1 MCYIGV
7 VYSILYGVYSKG
19 YKSFILFA
27 IGTLVQFRSVA
38 SSLDKLDMD
47 IRHFHSTVS
56 NMFRDFIS
64 NYFQGLHFFRFFQF
78 YLLQFILITN
88 DFLSSR
94 DFAYFPPTYSM
105 QSKIVILMFAIY

>member
-1 MCYIGV
+1 MCIVSDQIKVENKKKKRKRNETVYYIGV
-7 VYSILYGVYSKG
+7 VCSILYGVYSKG

-56 NMFRDFIS
+56 NMFRDFI
-64 NYFQGLHFFRFFQF
+64 
-78 YLLQFILITN
+78 
-88 DFLSSR
+88 
-94 DFAYFPPTYSM
+94 
-105 QSKIVILMFAIY
+105 